1 MLLITTWAE
10 LAGEADISWG
20 TPEVC
25 REGGGSGEGASSCTR
40 QPLSASLWERNCS
53 EDPEGQ
59 NTFPGPQGLLP
70 NPRSSQGSQEKAF
83 KLSVPPSTLHHAHA
97 GEDERLRN
105 WLSRGGLPAAHISG
119 PNQQAANHGMPSQP
133 APCFQRNSDILDTFL
148 LFLQAVFPGAP

>member
-1 MLLITTWAE
+1 MLLTTWAE
-10 LAGEADISWG
+10 LAGEANISWG

-25 REGGGSGEGASSCTR
+25 TEGGRVGEGASPWTR
-40 QPLSASLWERNCS
+40 QPLSTSLWERICS

-70 NPRSSQGSQEKAF
+70 NPRSSQGSQETTF
-83 KLSVPPSTLHHAHA
+83 KLSVPPSSLHHAHA

-105 WLSRGGLPAAHISG
+105 WVSRGGLPTAHISG

-148 LFLQAVFPGAP
+148 QAVFPGAP